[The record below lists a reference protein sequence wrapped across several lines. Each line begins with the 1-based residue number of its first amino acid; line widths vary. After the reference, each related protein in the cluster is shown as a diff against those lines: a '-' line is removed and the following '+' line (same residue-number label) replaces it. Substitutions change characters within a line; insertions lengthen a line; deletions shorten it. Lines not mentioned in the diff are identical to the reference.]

1 MLTFAWIIG
10 ASFASGTGALLLAAL
25 VLFFIRS
32 ERLSRLVAVLVS
44 FSTGTLL
51 GAAFLGMLPH
61 AAGSMGFAKT
71 SRTVLIGIVAFYV
84 LERLLVW
91 RHCHQTDCDV
101 HASSGPLLIIGDAFH
116 NFVDGIVIA
125 GAFLQSLSL
134 GLATAIS
141 VFAHEMPQ
149 ELGDFVVLLQ
159 SGYSRGRA
167 LALNVLSSLAA
178 ILGAVFG
185 YFLFSVARSTIPYL
199 LAFSAASFVYI
210 ALADLVPV
218 QRKRTR
224 FAALILE
231 LALVL
236 IGIVIVRAVIRHD

>member
-1 MLTFAWIIG
+1 MTLVWIIG
-10 ASFASGTGALLLAAL
+10 AAFASGTGALLLASL

-32 ERLSRLVAVLVS
+32 DRLSRLVTVLVS

-61 AAGSMGFAKT
+61 AAKPIGSERTAQ
-71 SRTVLIGIVAFYV
+71 TVLLGVVIFYV

-91 RHCHQTDCDV
+91 RHCHRTGCDV
-101 HASSGPLLIIGDAFH
+101 HASTGPLLVIGDAFH

-125 GAFLQSLSL
+125 GAFLHSLSL
-134 GLATAIS
+134 GLATTIS

-149 ELGDFVVLLQ
+149 ELGDFVILLQ

-178 ILGAVFG
+178 IFGALFG
-185 YFLFSVARSTIPYL
+185 FTLFSVARSTIPYL
-199 LAFSAASFVYI
+199 LALSAASFLYI

-218 QRKRTR
+218 QRKRSC
-224 FAALILE
+224 FG
-231 LALVL
+231 ALVL
-236 IGIVIVRAVIRHD
+236 ELSLVLVGIAVVGVVIRHN